1 MEWKDCA
8 FQSAF
13 LIPTIRKLGMENGIN
28 NKKAKVK
35 IGNGT
40 NSLEWNEIPGL
51 VVTPR
56 RVPKPRPRSS
66 QTAPRRV

>member
-28 NKKAKVK
+28 NKKAKVRSGFGNFVK
-35 IGNGT
+35 I
-40 NSLEWNEIPGL
+40 LGL
-51 VVTPR
+51 VVTPKK
-56 RVPKPRPRSS
+56 VLKPRPRSS
-66 QTAPRRV
+66 